1 MSWRFMSSAE
11 KSSGVRLV
19 QVTADR
25 EGQRLDN
32 FLSAQL
38 KGLPR
43 SALYRII
50 RTGQVRINGKRS
62 KPASRLEAGDMV
74 RIPPART
81 RQGSQAFISE
91 RVCNQVRAAVL
102 FEDPDLLVINKPSGM
117 AVHPGSG
124 LPWGLIDVVRQNFPG
139 EYFELAHRLD
149 RETSGCLVLARNG
162 KSLSHLTHLF
172 RDGAVQKHYLC
183 LLDGR
188 MDEAL
193 IKVDAA
199 LKKVQVGA
207 ERQMV
212 VSEDGKAALTH
223 FRLLQ
228 AYADCS
234 YAEAQL
240 LTGRTHQIRV
250 HALHMGMP
258 LAGDEKYAS
267 RESVDRWKA
276 RGLQRTFLHAQR
288 LSFAALSGEKLEFN
302 APLPGSLKAVLD
314 ELEG

>member
-1 MSWRFMSSAE
+1 MSPPE
-11 KSSGVRLV
+11 KSNGVRLV

-25 EGQRLDN
+25 AGQRLDN

-50 RTGQVRINGKRS
+50 RTGQVRINGKRC
-62 KPASRLEAGDMV
+62 KPAARLEAGDMV

-81 RQGSQAFISE
+81 REGNQVLISE
-91 RVCNQVRAAVL
+91 RVCTQIREAVL

-117 AVHPGSG
+117 AVHSGSG
-124 LPWGLIDVVRQNFPG
+124 LPWGLIDVVRQNRPD

-162 KSLSHLTHLF
+162 KSLSHLTRLF
-172 RDGAVQKHYLC
+172 RDGSVHKHYLC

-188 MDEAL
+188 MNEAL

-207 ERQMV
+207 ESQMV
-212 VSEDGKAALTH
+212 VSEDGKAALTQ

-228 AYADCS
+228 AFGDCS

-250 HALHMGMP
+250 HALHLGMP
-258 LAGDEKYAS
+258 LAGDEKYAGKAS
-267 RESVDRWKA
+267 LDKWKA
-276 RGLQRTFLHAQR
+276 RGLRRTFLHAQR
-288 LSFAALSGEKLEFN
+288 LGFASLSGQEMEFN
-302 APLPGSLKAVLD
+302 APLPESLKSVLD
-314 ELEG
+314 ELES